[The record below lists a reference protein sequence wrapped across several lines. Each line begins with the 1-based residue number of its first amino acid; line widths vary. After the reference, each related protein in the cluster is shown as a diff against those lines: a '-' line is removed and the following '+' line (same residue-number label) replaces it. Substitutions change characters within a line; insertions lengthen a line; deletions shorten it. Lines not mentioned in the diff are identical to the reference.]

1 VQAAV
6 AEILAGSAASDDWTR
21 AVRIHEWV
29 YQQVEKT
36 PTLSIPSALDVL
48 EQRRGDCNEH
58 AVLYTALARA
68 AGIPT
73 RIAIGLVWSDELD
86 GFFYHAWPEV
96 YTGARW
102 RWIDPTL
109 GQEVA
114 DATHVKLLEGGI
126 ESWPQLLP
134 FLGKVEVR
142 VEAVW

>member
-1 VQAAV
+1 MP
-6 AEILAGSAASDDWTR
+6 L
-21 AVRIHEWV
+21 
-29 YQQVEKT
+29 
-36 PTLSIPSALDVL
+36 L

-73 RIAIGLVWSDELD
+73 RIAIGLVWSDELG
-86 GFFYHAWPEV
+86 GFYYHAWPEV
-96 YTGARW
+96 HVDGSW

-114 DATHVKLLEGGI
+114 DATHIKLLEGGI

-134 FLGKVEVR
+134 FLGKLEVR
-142 VEAVW
+142 VESVW